1 MGRMRIGKKFNF
13 SKSSFIIFHL
23 ALGVFNFVLFY
34 IICNGYSF
42 VMAFLRRESGVTVF
56 TFDNFKFFFE
66 NLKGG
71 AILNEAFGNTFGWF
85 FFSLIYQ
92 FVGFFVSYFLYKR
105 IFGFKVFR
113 LCFFLPSLISSIVMA
128 FVFKS
133 LVGTEG
139 FIAQFIQKADKLPY
153 VPELLAD
160 SRYALKTLYLQR
172 ILFGFA
178 GNMLLWCGTMS
189 RIPDSVIESAR
200 LDGVNW
206 LQEAFLIIIPMI
218 LPTCAIMLCVSFS
231 GIFGS
236 SGGEFLLTGGDYGT
250 MTYSTWLFM
259 QVFGSA
265 TNSNSHNVAAAAGF
279 LTTLISLPVVLITR
293 SIANK
298 INEGTEY

>member
-1 MGRMRIGKKFNF
+1 MEQQKIKKKLNFGRGF
-13 SKSSFIIFHL
+13 FIFFHL
-23 ALGVFNFVLFY
+23 ALGVFNFVVFY

-42 VMAFLRRESGVTVF
+42 VMAFMRKTNGVTFF
-56 TFDNFKFFFE
+56 TLDNFSLFFE

-71 AILNEAFGNTFGWF
+71 AILNEAFTNTFGWF
-85 FFSLIYQ
+85 GFSLFYQ
-92 FVGFFVSYFLYKR
+92 FVGFFVAYFLYKKIAGYKFFR
-105 IFGFKVFR
+105 I
-113 LCFFLPSLISSIVMA
+113 CFFIPSLISAIVTA

-139 FIAQFIQKADKLPY
+139 FIAKMIQQIEHLDY

-189 RIPDSVIESAR
+189 RIPDSVIESAK

-206 LQEAFLIIIPMI
+206 WQEAFKIIIPMI

-236 SGGEFLLTGGDYGT
+236 GGGEFLLTGGDYGT
-250 MTYSTWLFM
+250 MTYGTWLYM

-265 TNSNSHNVAAAAGF
+265 TDSNSHNVAAAAGM
-279 LTTLISLPVVLITR
+279 LTTFISLPIVLITR
-293 SIANK
+293 RIANK
-298 INEGTEY
+298 INEGIEY